1 MKSEAEMKP
10 LKNGGLTLP
19 PVCFTL
25 PNKGN
30 VVTHEEALNLIK
42 QAKHHL
48 FLAETAYDEYKSS
61 KFSGSDSYRDACYEE
76 ANKHW
81 KKRDYLFSLIKE
93 AGFAE
98 LIS

>member
-1 MKSEAEMKP
+1 MPTIIAQRAWFQRIA
-10 LKNGGLTLP
+10 
-19 PVCFTL
+19 FT
-25 PNKGN
+25 NKGN
-30 VVTHEEALNLIK
+30 VMTHEEALNLIE

-81 KKRDYLFSLIKE
+81 KKRDYLFSLVKE

>member
-1 MKSEAEMKP
+1 MPTIISQRAWFQRIA
-10 LKNGGLTLP
+10 LT
-19 PVCFTL
+19 
-25 PNKGN
+25 NEGN
-30 VVTHEEALNLIK
+30 VMTNEEALNLIQ

-48 FLAETAYDEYKSS
+48 YLAETAYNEYKSS

-81 KKRDYLFSLIKE
+81 KKRDYLLSQIRE